1 MVARTRPRREPPP
14 EPGELRRTELILEVE
29 NRPGV
34 LAEVGEVLGAAEV
47 NIVTAAVYTLG
58 RAGRIHLIVDEADR
72 AVSVLKRAGIEVEAI
87 RDVMSVTLE
96 DRPGELGRFARS
108 LAEAGINING
118 LYIAGERGGEK
129 ELIVSIEEPS
139 PRRRRGG

>member
-58 RAGRIHLIVDEADR
+58 GAGRIHLIVDEADR
-72 AVSVLKRAGIEVEAI
+72 AVSVLKRAGIDVEAI